1 MVKPSKEDGAKLAE
15 ASYFMGR
22 KKDQFKKK
30 KDRVARV
37 NNWLE
42 ESGIADDY
50 TFIPGSSN
58 SNMSV
63 FSRKDD
69 PKNITIAYRGT
80 IPSAGRRSV
89 QDLATDA
96 GFGFGLGQ
104 IQPDLK
110 RRKERTND
118 IIRELKPT
126 NLNLVG
132 HSLGGISANYVVAN
146 SKKVRRNLTSSQT
159 YNAGFNPIA
168 GSGVAVSEKNKE
180 KLKDKVTHYR
190 VRGDPISFFGGE
202 KFEDDGV
209 PFGTM
214 EEQKHKGYKQGIM
227 GGVADVAKYALDNS
241 VLGNL
246 IGTGKASLKGLHAHG
261 VNQFTGE
268 L

>member
-1 MVKPSKEDGAKLAE
+1 MVKPTKQEGAKLAQ
-15 ASYFMGR
+15 ASYLMG
-22 KKDQFKKK
+22 KKGDSKKERTK
-30 KDRVARV
+30 KV
-37 NNWLE
+37 NNYLDE
-42 ESGIADDY
+42 KELDY
-50 TFIPGSSN
+50 VFLPQHSN
-58 SNMSV
+58 SNIST
-63 FSRKDD
+63 FHKKDD
-69 PKNITIAYRGT
+69 PSNLTIAYRGT
-80 IPSAGRRSV
+80 VPDFTSRRSI
-89 QDLATDA
+89 QDLATDI
-96 GFGFGLGQ
+96 GFGVGLGRL
-104 IQPDLK
+104 QPDLK